1 MSVYED
7 VEEDVISRVKDAL
20 LENAERGVR
29 NQWGTIQNPGGWVAG
44 TEESPTAPPGT
55 RQMARAACRR
65 WARGAGPQG
74 PVADMTYRPFCEQYL
89 DDLGELPEGGEF
101 GKNYTGGQCPVAYS
115 VTVKYTDEFQQTP
128 DNWVPREFSSTKQCV
143 GPIFGLEG
151 DPGGLPPVGELSI
164 AHGSPKQ
171 WTRTGLITVP
181 FPCVTNSEF
190 FRNCNADILSIVRV
204 DGLPDNCGDPVDG
217 YKPTAYLPDDGGGRE
232 PINEPGFPPFTIDIG
247 PDGDI
252 VIDFPGFGGDGR
264 TVDEPF
270 LPPGPD
276 DYGPDA
282 EPPPDPGDR
291 GFPDAPISVEP
302 GGDAED
308 EKSDKVLV
316 GVTVHLT
323 TISPKARVSF
333 LGGKA
338 FYSYAYSVL
347 MGGDGGV
354 ERDGDSSFAQAD
366 TFYHAPE
373 NSNRYSVVFRN
384 GFGGTVV
391 PYWKDPS

>member
-1 MSVYED
+1 MTVYD
-7 VEEDVISRVKDAL
+7 DIQEDVISRAKDAVVNGI
-20 LENAERGVR
+20 EQGIR
-29 NQWGTIQNPGGWVAG
+29 NQWGAIQNPGGWVAG
-44 TEESPTAPPGT
+44 TEENPTAPPGT
-55 RQMARAACRR
+55 RAAARSACRR

-89 DDLGELPEGGEF
+89 DDIGELPEGGEF
-101 GKNYTGGQCPVAYS
+101 GKNFTGGQCSGVWYEWSMTGLNGGGCAASTPYVTGGFAIGPIKGPSTRPSGNQTFPVQIG
-115 VTVKYTDEFQQTP
+115 VIDGNGEFQGGTKANSAECELRAGTFSIIRRLDGQP
-128 DNWVPREFSSTKQCV
+128 DS
-143 GPIFGLEG
+143 
-151 DPGGLPPVGELSI
+151 
-164 AHGSPKQ
+164 
-171 WTRTGLITVP
+171 
-181 FPCVTNSEF
+181 
-190 FRNCNADILSIVRV
+190 
-204 DGLPDNCGDPVDG
+204 CGDPVDG
-217 YKPTAYLPDDGGGRE
+217 YKPTVYLPDDGGGRE
-232 PINEPGFPPFTIDIG
+232 PINEPGFPPFSIDIG

-252 VIDFPGFGGDGR
+252 VIDFPGFGGDDR

-270 LPPGPD
+270 LPPGPE
-276 DYGPDA
+276 DYGPDT
-282 EPPPDPGDR
+282 EPPPEPGDR

-308 EKSDKVLV
+308 EKPDKVLV

-391 PYWKDPS
+391 PYWKDPD

>member
-20 LENAERGVR
+20 LENAEQGLR

-44 TEESPTAPPGT
+44 TEESPATPPGV
-55 RQMARAACRR
+55 RAMARSACRR

-89 DDLGELPEGGEF
+89 DDIGELPEGGEF
-101 GKNYTGGQCPVAYS
+101 GKNYTGGQCAVQYRVQVSQVATYMDDTTATLTS
-115 VTVKYTDEFQQTP
+115 GEF
-128 DNWVPREFSSTKQCV
+128 VV
-143 GPIFGLEG
+143 MGPISGVGSYPPNGACGSDTRDAAGFIANGQVYISG
-151 DPGGLPPVGELSI
+151 CPGGAKSIDGVGFALL
-164 AHGSPKQ
+164 Q
-171 WTRTGLITVP
+171 
-181 FPCVTNSEF
+181 
-190 FRNCNADILSIVRV
+190 RV
-204 DGLPDNCGDPVDG
+204 DGQPDNCGNPPDG

-232 PINEPGFPPFTIDIG
+232 PINEPGLPPFTIDIG

-252 VIDFPGFGGDGR
+252 VFDFPGFGGDGR
-264 TVDEPF
+264 TLDEPF
-270 LPPGPD
+270 LPPGPED
-276 DYGPDA
+276 FGPEA
-282 EPPPDPGDR
+282 EPEVPGDR
-291 GFPDAPISVEP
+291 GEPDAPISIEP

-308 EKSDKVLV
+308 EKPDKVLV

-323 TISPKARVSF
+323 TISPKARVSY

-347 MGGDGGV
+347 MGGDAGV

-373 NSNRYSVVFRN
+373 NSNRYSVAFRN
-384 GFGGTVV
+384 GYGGTVV
-391 PYWKDPS
+391 SYWKDPE